1 MHLPSFQKLL
11 LDKIENLS
19 GQNFDLFSLV
29 VQEILSIY
37 CIVIIIL
44 KSTVFSFGNSKI
56 KASNNIPFNHFYNNY
71 AIMSSKGPF

>member
-1 MHLPSFQKLL
+1 MHLSSFQKLL

-37 CIVIIIL
+37 CIVKIIENPL
-44 KSTVFSFGNSKI
+44 AFLLETPKLG
-56 KASNNIPFNHFYNNY
+56 Y
-71 AIMSSKGPF
+71 